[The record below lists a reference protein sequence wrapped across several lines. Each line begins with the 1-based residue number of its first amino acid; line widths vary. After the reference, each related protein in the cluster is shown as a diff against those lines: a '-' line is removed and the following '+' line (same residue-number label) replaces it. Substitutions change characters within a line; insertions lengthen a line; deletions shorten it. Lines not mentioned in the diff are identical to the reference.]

1 MAVRT
6 VYLDNSATTPVDPRV
21 AEAMARA
28 VVETFGNASSVHG
41 FGQRARAAVDRAR
54 REVAALIG
62 ARQNEIVFTSGGTE
76 ANNLAIRGL
85 CEASAA
91 HGRHIITSA
100 IEHPSVAGTCLEM
113 EKRGWEVTRLPV
125 YKNGIVRLEDLQQAL
140 RPDTVLITIMLANNE
155 IGTIQ
160 PVREIGALVNERRAA
175 GQQHLRFHTD
185 AVQAAG
191 RLPLNVDDLACDLLT
206 LSAHKLYA
214 PKGSGALYVR
224 RGVRLQGQ
232 NVGGHQE
239 RERRA
244 GTENVPGIV
253 AFGEAARLAREELA
267 ERSPHD
273 RALRDRF
280 EAAVQSRIPE
290 IVMNGDREQRLGHLS
305 NISFRFIEGEGLLI
319 NLDLEGVAVSTG
331 SACSSGTLEPSPVI
345 RALGVDDELARGSI
359 RFSFGKDNTIDEAD
373 HAVDVLVRAVER
385 LRALSPLTLV
395 SHELPEA
402 NAIADEKNPVCGDR
416 IRLSLIVADER
427 IEKAGYMAYGCPPT
441 LVCGSALTEMI
452 TGKLIVEAQQLTR
465 ADLLNAIGGLPSR
478 KHHAAAL
485 AIETLNSALQDYRM
499 KQNLHPD
506 NHVNPV

>member
-1 MAVRT
+1 MARRR

-21 AEAMARA
+21 AAAMARA
-28 VVETFGNASSVHG
+28 VVENFGNASSVHG
-41 FGQRARAAVDRAR
+41 FGQQARAAVDRAR
-54 REVAALIG
+54 REVAGLVG
-62 ARQNEIVFTSGGTE
+62 AKQNEIVFTSGGTE

-85 CEASAA
+85 CEASET

-100 IEHPSVAGTCLEM
+100 IEHPSVAGVCLGL

-125 YKNGIVRLEDLQQAL
+125 YANGIVRLEDVAGAL

-160 PVREIGALVNERRAA
+160 PIRQIGAFVREKRAA
-175 GQQHLRFHTD
+175 GQRNLWLHTD

-191 RLPLNVDDLACDLLT
+191 RLALNVDELGCDLLT

-214 PKGSGALYVR
+214 PKGVGALYVR
-224 RGVRLQGQ
+224 RGVRLYGQ

-253 AFGEAARLAREELA
+253 AFGEAAKLAREER
-267 ERSPHD
+267 EQRSNHD

-280 EAAVQSRIPE
+280 EAEVRNRISDV
-290 IVMNGDREQRLGHLS
+290 VMNGDREQRLAHLS

-345 RALGVDDELARGSI
+345 RALGVNDELARGSI
-359 RFSFGKDNTIDEAD
+359 RFSFGKDNNEEDVD
-373 HAVDVLVRAVER
+373 YAVEVLTQSVER
-385 LRALSPLTLV
+385 LRSLSPLTLV
-395 SHELPEA
+395 S
-402 NAIADEKNPVCGDR
+402 
-416 IRLSLIVADER
+416 
-427 IEKAGYMAYGCPPT
+427 
-441 LVCGSALTEMI
+441 
-452 TGKLIVEAQQLTR
+452 Q
-465 ADLLNAIGGLPSR
+465 
-478 KHHAAAL
+478 
-485 AIETLNSALQDYRM
+485 
-499 KQNLHPD
+499 
-506 NHVNPV
+506 

>member
-1 MAVRT
+1 MPHAAPEVGGAGTNFMAIRR

-21 AEAMARA
+21 AAAMSRA

-41 FGQRARAAVDRAR
+41 FGQQARAAVDRAR
-54 REVAALIG
+54 REVAGLIG

-85 CEASAA
+85 CEAVAS

-100 IEHPSVAGTCLEM
+100 IEHPSVAGVCNEL

-125 YKNGIVRLEDLQQAL
+125 YENGIVRLEDLNKAL

-160 PVREIGALVNERRAA
+160 PIREVGALVHEKRAA
-175 GQQHLRFHTD
+175 GQRHLWLHTD

-191 RLPLNVDDLACDLLT
+191 RLSLNIDDLGCDLLT
-206 LSAHKLYA
+206 MSAHKLYA
-214 PKGSGALYVR
+214 PKGIGALYVR
-224 RGVRLQGQ
+224 RGVRLHGQ

-253 AFGEAARLAREELA
+253 AFGEAAKLAREELQQ
-267 ERSPHD
+267 RSAHD
-273 RALRDRF
+273 QSLRDKF
-280 EAAVQSRIPE
+280 EAKVRSRIKDV
-290 IVMNGDREQRLGHLS
+290 VMNGDREQRLGHLS

-345 RALGVDDELARGSI
+345 RALGVTDELARGSI
-359 RFSFGKDNTIDEAD
+359 RFSFGKDNTEDD
-373 HAVDVLVRAVER
+373 VDYVVEVLSQAVER

-395 SHELPEA
+395 
-402 NAIADEKNPVCGDR
+402 
-416 IRLSLIVADER
+416 
-427 IEKAGYMAYGCPPT
+427 T
-441 LVCGSALTEMI
+441 
-452 TGKLIVEAQQLTR
+452 
-465 ADLLNAIGGLPSR
+465 
-478 KHHAAAL
+478 
-485 AIETLNSALQDYRM
+485 
-499 KQNLHPD
+499 
-506 NHVNPV
+506 

>member
-1 MAVRT
+1 MAVPT

-21 AEAMARA
+21 AAVMARA

-41 FGQRARAAVDRAR
+41 FGQQARAAVDRAR

-62 ARQNEIVFTSGGTE
+62 AKQNEIVFTSGGTE

-91 HGRHIITSA
+91 HGRHIIISA
-100 IEHPSVAGTCLEM
+100 IEHPSVAGTCLELK
-113 EKRGWEVTRLPV
+113 KRGWEVTRLPV
-125 YKNGIVRLEDLQQAL
+125 YKNGIVRVEDLEQAI
-140 RPDTVLITIMLANNE
+140 RADTVLITIMLANNE

-160 PVREIGALVNERRAA
+160 PVREIGAFVKERRAA
-175 GQQHLRFHTD
+175 GHKNLWCHTD

-191 RLPLNVDDLACDLLT
+191 RLALNVDELGCDLLT
-206 LSAHKLYA
+206 ISAHKIYA
-214 PKGSGALYVR
+214 PKGTGALYVR

-253 AFGEAARLAREELA
+253 AFGEAARLARDELA
-267 ERSPHD
+267 ERSAHD
-273 RALRDRF
+273 RELRDRF
-280 EAAVQSRIPE
+280 EAAVQSRIPNV
-290 IVMNGDREQRLGHLS
+290 VMNGDREQRLGHVS

-359 RFSFGKDNTIDEAD
+359 RFSFGKDNTEDELD
-373 HAVDVLVRAVER
+373 YAVEVLVKAVER
-385 LRALSPLTLV
+385 LRALSPLTSV
-395 SHELPEA
+395 NHGELPEA
-402 NAIADEKNPVCGDR
+402 NAIADEENPVCGDR
-416 IRLSLIVADER
+416 IRLSLMIADER
-427 IEKAGYMAYGCPPT
+427 IENAGYMAYGCPPT

-452 TGKLIVEAQQLTR
+452 KGKLITEAQQLTR
-465 ADLLNAIGGLPSR
+465 ADLLNAVGGLPSR

-485 AIETLNSALQDYRM
+485 AIETLNSALQNYKTGLQDENAFTC
-499 KQNLHPD
+499 KS
-506 NHVNPV
+506 

>member
-1 MAVRT
+1 MSARR

-21 AEAMARA
+21 AAEMARA

-41 FGQRARAAVDRAR
+41 FGQQARAAIDRAR
-54 REVAALIG
+54 REVASLIG
-62 ARQNEIVFTSGGTE
+62 ARQNEIIFTSGGTE

-85 CEASAA
+85 CEASIA

-100 IEHPSVAGTCLEM
+100 IEHPSVGGVCVELE
-113 EKRGWEVTRLPV
+113 KHGWEVSRLPV
-125 YKNGIVRLEDLQQAL
+125 YQNGIVRVEDLAEAL

-160 PVREIGALVNERRAA
+160 PLSQIGSLVREKRAG
-175 GQQHLRFHTD
+175 GQKHLWLHTD

-191 RLPLNVDDLACDLLT
+191 RLPLNVDELGCDLLT
-206 LSAHKLYA
+206 ISGHKLYA
-214 PKGSGALYVR
+214 PKGIGALYVR
-224 RGVRLQGQ
+224 RGVRLHGQ

-253 AFGEAARLAREELA
+253 AFGEAAKLAREELHQRA
-267 ERSPHD
+267 HHD
-273 RALRDRF
+273 RALRDKF
-280 EAAVQSRIPE
+280 EALVRERIGDVV
-290 IVMNGDREQRLGHLS
+290 INGDREQRLGHLS

-359 RFSFGKDNTIDEAD
+359 RFSFGKDNTEDEVEYV
-373 HAVDVLVRAVER
+373 VDVLVRAVER

-395 SHELPEA
+395 SH
-402 NAIADEKNPVCGDR
+402 
-416 IRLSLIVADER
+416 
-427 IEKAGYMAYGCPPT
+427 
-441 LVCGSALTEMI
+441 
-452 TGKLIVEAQQLTR
+452 
-465 ADLLNAIGGLPSR
+465 GL
-478 KHHAAAL
+478 HGH
-485 AIETLNSALQDYRM
+485 
-499 KQNLHPD
+499 
-506 NHVNPV
+506 